1 MLTLREIQKGML
13 KFILNAIKCF
23 WLCMIIYCHQV
34 LDHYDLEEWL
44 GKPYLLHVCW
54 PKLII
59 RSFEK
64 IYFNLIIFN
73 VIALWSNMDS
83 P

>member
-1 MLTLREIQKGML
+1 M
-13 KFILNAIKCF
+13 F
-23 WLCMIIYCHQV
+23 IYCHQV

-59 RSFEK
+59 RSFKK
-64 IYFNLIIFN
+64 IYFNFIIFN
-73 VIALWSNMDS
+73 VIALWNNMDS